1 MSKQLKINSY
11 HRRRSTKYHKDI
23 SKTHNMPTRAMAELR
38 RSCSDFWKTV
48 QQHRIKCDKAARKE
62 LLQYQNSINGDS
74 LRVEYPSDAPYAV
87 VIVDRSR
94 RMNPLSQ
101 EKVLSSLLPSR
112 MSKRFDV
119 AVQKSWG

>member
-1 MSKQLKINSY
+1 
-11 HRRRSTKYHKDI
+11 
-23 SKTHNMPTRAMAELR
+23 MAELR

-112 MSKRFDV
+112 MSKHFDV